1 MFNQKKEKQFKYA
14 IKKKKGGGGAASFV
28 IGAVFLGIGLI
39 SYPTLS
45 FASETTEINQ
55 SSEIQS
61 SLTNSV
67 LKESN
72 SEEKQNIDMS
82 EDSSIN
88 NDLELDSKATVSG
101 SENSFDETTN
111 NLETT
116 NLSEDSIEVQSES
129 IIQNED
135 STDNDAVQELEMN
148 PHEDNGDDISV
159 ENQMT
164 EATEE
169 NIKSNTQEVDKD
181 ATVLSDTP
189 RDLVNL
195 EDTSTDI
202 ENVTPQKIGK
212 KDSTSLS
219 EENLSSPASSILRRR
234 TRSLDVQ
241 TGETFLEDWALP
253 DNSNISGSLITQTGI
268 TYVGVKTDD
277 PTQLHLKM
285 AYRAAATPAAIDWI
299 YIRVD
304 PELTKYIEEINI
316 KNTVNIGAQV
326 GYQRYFEKVDAN
338 TLSDVNTFGTPTGV
352 SDAYAQVDQTTG
364 GIYRVL
370 LDKFF
375 TRIPGVKPKERGAL
389 SGNWGVFPSVPLEAE
404 RYEANIYIKLSKD
417 VAELQQELGR
427 DKFGVQLRLQ
437 GQSSSGVA
445 TIAKESLNKNT
456 IIDLSKQES
465 IENNSN
471 WLNSPSVHTITTTY
485 EGKQM
490 GSDGQFSNTLEGTD
504 KSLIRVQ
511 NTIMNNLL
519 YGTALDLGRPVSFNI
534 EIDPQILNL
543 VSDDDYIT
551 IWQVYREN
559 SINHHDGGSN
569 APVMLKKNM
578 FVDNKIKI
586 EVNKDKAG
594 QYENGVYYVNAVE
607 SFMNTVSS
615 SPFVGANFID
625 IPVMPKPLIEDEGQL
640 VSAEIK
646 TWFTDKKNDQERVVR
661 NSLASS
667 YINLFPT
674 TINFYDYSTKD
685 TEQLLKLRE
694 STYLVS
700 TFGQEINGMDMGET
714 YEISNYEFVTADP
727 ESLIITQKDGNVIN
741 LYYKKLSSDAEF
753 YEPEVE
759 KEEVNYG
766 GTIDLTD
773 NVTNLEE
780 LPEGTKVNDVT
791 PEGVIDT
798 TQPGEYEGTIEVTY
812 PDGTKDTVKVPVE
825 VVDNRND
832 AEKYTPEVEK
842 EEVNYGGTIDLTDN
856 VTNLEELPEGTK
868 VNDVT
873 PEGVIDT
880 TQPGEYEGTIEVTYP
895 DGTKDTVK
903 IPVEVVDNRS
913 DAEKYTPEVEKE
925 EVNYG
930 GTIDLTDNV
939 TNLEEL
945 PEGTKVNDVT
955 PEGVIDTTQP
965 GEYEGTIEVTYP
977 DGTKDTVK
985 IPVEVVD
992 NRSDAEKY
1000 TPEVEK
1006 EEVNYGGT
1014 IDLTDNVTNLEE
1026 LPEGTKVNDVTP
1038 EGVIDTTQP
1047 GEYEGTIE
1055 VTYPDGTKDTVKI
1068 PVEVVDNRSD
1078 AEKYT
1083 PEVEKEEVNYGG
1095 TIDLTDNVTN
1105 LEELPEGTKVND
1117 VTPEGVIDT
1126 TQPGEYEGTIEVTY
1140 PDGTKDTVKI
1150 PVEVVD
1156 NRNDAE
1162 KYTPE
1167 VEKEEVNYGGT
1178 IDLTD
1183 NVTNLEE
1190 LPEGTKVN
1198 DVTPEGVIDT
1208 TQPGEY
1214 EGTIEVTFPDGSS
1227 TTVKVP
1233 VTVKDKVD
1241 WVEINPIPK
1250 IDPEQI
1256 VPEEVHKGEEA
1267 DLTDN
1272 ILNLPEGSKVEVVT
1286 PVDTTQVGEHTGEV
1300 KVTFPDGSS
1309 TTVKVP
1315 VTVKDKVD
1323 WVEINP
1329 IPTIDPEQIVPEEV
1343 HKGEEADLT
1352 DNILNLPEG
1361 SKVEVVTPVD
1371 TTQVGEHTGE
1381 VKVTFPDGSSTT
1393 VKVPVTV
1400 KDKVDWVE
1408 INPIPT
1414 IDPEQIVPEE
1424 VHKGEEADLT
1434 DNILNLPEGSKVEV
1448 VTPVDTT
1455 QVGEHTGEVKVTF
1468 PDGSSTTVK
1477 VPVTVKDKVDWVEIN
1492 PIPTIDPEQI
1502 VPEEV
1507 HKGEEADLTDN
1518 ILNLPE
1524 GSKVEVV
1531 TPVDTTQ
1538 VGEHTGE
1545 VKVTFPD
1552 GSSVVV
1558 KIPIIV
1564 KNMDDMIT
1572 NNQMTRVEKNSV
1584 VLDVINKSKSLSS
1597 SKIFGKSDNMYV
1609 ETSNKEL
1616 PKTGEENTT
1625 ILSILGM
1632 LSISFCVLLFRLFK
1646 KREEN

>member
-1 MFNQKKEKQFKYA
+1 M
-14 IKKKKGGGGAASFV
+14 
-28 IGAVFLGIGLI
+28 
-39 SYPTLS
+39 
-45 FASETTEINQ
+45 
-55 SSEIQS
+55 
-61 SLTNSV
+61 
-67 LKESN
+67 
-72 SEEKQNIDMS
+72 
-82 EDSSIN
+82 
-88 NDLELDSKATVSG
+88 
-101 SENSFDETTN
+101 
-111 NLETT
+111 
-116 NLSEDSIEVQSES
+116 
-129 IIQNED
+129 
-135 STDNDAVQELEMN
+135 
-148 PHEDNGDDISV
+148 
-159 ENQMT
+159 
-164 EATEE
+164 
-169 NIKSNTQEVDKD
+169 
-181 ATVLSDTP
+181 
-189 RDLVNL
+189 
-195 EDTSTDI
+195 
-202 ENVTPQKIGK
+202 
-212 KDSTSLS
+212 
-219 EENLSSPASSILRRR
+219 
-234 TRSLDVQ
+234 DVQ

-880 TQPGEYEGTIEVTYP
+880 TQPGEYEGTIEVT
-895 DGTKDTVK
+895 
-903 IPVEVVDNRS
+903 
-913 DAEKYTPEVEKE
+913 
-925 EVNYG
+925 
-930 GTIDLTDNV
+930 
-939 TNLEEL
+939 
-945 PEGTKVNDVT
+945 
-955 PEGVIDTTQP
+955 
-965 GEYEGTIEVTYP
+965 
-977 DGTKDTVK
+977 
-985 IPVEVVD
+985 
-992 NRSDAEKY
+992 
-1000 TPEVEK
+1000 
-1006 EEVNYGGT
+1006 
-1014 IDLTDNVTNLEE
+1014 
-1026 LPEGTKVNDVTP
+1026 
-1038 EGVIDTTQP
+1038 
-1047 GEYEGTIE
+1047 
-1055 VTYPDGTKDTVKI
+1055 
-1068 PVEVVDNRSD
+1068 
-1078 AEKYT
+1078 
-1083 PEVEKEEVNYGG
+1083 
-1095 TIDLTDNVTN
+1095 
-1105 LEELPEGTKVND
+1105 
-1117 VTPEGVIDT
+1117 
-1126 TQPGEYEGTIEVTY
+1126 
-1140 PDGTKDTVKI
+1140 
-1150 PVEVVD
+1150 
-1156 NRNDAE
+1156 
-1162 KYTPE
+1162 
-1167 VEKEEVNYGGT
+1167 
-1178 IDLTD
+1178 
-1183 NVTNLEE
+1183 
-1190 LPEGTKVN
+1190 
-1198 DVTPEGVIDT
+1198 
-1208 TQPGEY
+1208 
-1214 EGTIEVTFPDGSS
+1214 
-1227 TTVKVP
+1227 
-1233 VTVKDKVD
+1233 
-1241 WVEINPIPK
+1241 
-1250 IDPEQI
+1250 
-1256 VPEEVHKGEEA
+1256 
-1267 DLTDN
+1267 
-1272 ILNLPEGSKVEVVT
+1272 
-1286 PVDTTQVGEHTGEV
+1286 
-1300 KVTFPDGSS
+1300 
-1309 TTVKVP
+1309 
-1315 VTVKDKVD
+1315 
-1323 WVEINP
+1323 
-1329 IPTIDPEQIVPEEV
+1329 
-1343 HKGEEADLT
+1343 
-1352 DNILNLPEG
+1352 
-1361 SKVEVVTPVD
+1361 
-1371 TTQVGEHTGE
+1371 
-1381 VKVTFPDGSSTT
+1381 FPDGSSTT

>member
-1 MFNQKKEKQFKYA
+1 M
-14 IKKKKGGGGAASFV
+14 
-28 IGAVFLGIGLI
+28 
-39 SYPTLS
+39 
-45 FASETTEINQ
+45 
-55 SSEIQS
+55 
-61 SLTNSV
+61 
-67 LKESN
+67 
-72 SEEKQNIDMS
+72 
-82 EDSSIN
+82 
-88 NDLELDSKATVSG
+88 
-101 SENSFDETTN
+101 
-111 NLETT
+111 
-116 NLSEDSIEVQSES
+116 
-129 IIQNED
+129 
-135 STDNDAVQELEMN
+135 
-148 PHEDNGDDISV
+148 
-159 ENQMT
+159 
-164 EATEE
+164 
-169 NIKSNTQEVDKD
+169 
-181 ATVLSDTP
+181 
-189 RDLVNL
+189 
-195 EDTSTDI
+195 
-202 ENVTPQKIGK
+202 
-212 KDSTSLS
+212 
-219 EENLSSPASSILRRR
+219 
-234 TRSLDVQ
+234 
-241 TGETFLEDWALP
+241 
-253 DNSNISGSLITQTGI
+253 
-268 TYVGVKTDD
+268 
-277 PTQLHLKM
+277 
-285 AYRAAATPAAIDWI
+285 
-299 YIRVD
+299 
-304 PELTKYIEEINI
+304 
-316 KNTVNIGAQV
+316 
-326 GYQRYFEKVDAN
+326 
-338 TLSDVNTFGTPTGV
+338 
-352 SDAYAQVDQTTG
+352 
-364 GIYRVL
+364 
-370 LDKFF
+370 
-375 TRIPGVKPKERGAL
+375 
-389 SGNWGVFPSVPLEAE
+389 
-404 RYEANIYIKLSKD
+404 
-417 VAELQQELGR
+417 
-427 DKFGVQLRLQ
+427 
-437 GQSSSGVA
+437 
-445 TIAKESLNKNT
+445 
-456 IIDLSKQES
+456 
-465 IENNSN
+465 
-471 WLNSPSVHTITTTY
+471 
-485 EGKQM
+485 
-490 GSDGQFSNTLEGTD
+490 
-504 KSLIRVQ
+504 
-511 NTIMNNLL
+511 
-519 YGTALDLGRPVSFNI
+519 
-534 EIDPQILNL
+534 
-543 VSDDDYIT
+543 
-551 IWQVYREN
+551 
-559 SINHHDGGSN
+559 
-569 APVMLKKNM
+569 
-578 FVDNKIKI
+578 
-586 EVNKDKAG
+586 
-594 QYENGVYYVNAVE
+594 
-607 SFMNTVSS
+607 
-615 SPFVGANFID
+615 
-625 IPVMPKPLIEDEGQL
+625 
-640 VSAEIK
+640 
-646 TWFTDKKNDQERVVR
+646 
-661 NSLASS
+661 
-667 YINLFPT
+667 
-674 TINFYDYSTKD
+674 
-685 TEQLLKLRE
+685 
-694 STYLVS
+694 
-700 TFGQEINGMDMGET
+700 
-714 YEISNYEFVTADP
+714 
-727 ESLIITQKDGNVIN
+727 
-741 LYYKKLSSDAEF
+741 
-753 YEPEVE
+753 
-759 KEEVNYG
+759 
-766 GTIDLTD
+766 
-773 NVTNLEE
+773 
-780 LPEGTKVNDVT
+780 
-791 PEGVIDT
+791 
-798 TQPGEYEGTIEVTY
+798 
-812 PDGTKDTVKVPVE
+812 
-825 VVDNRND
+825 DNRSD

-1140 PDGTKDTVKI
+1140 PDGTKDTVKVPVEVVDNRSDAEKYTPEVEKEEVNYGGTIDLTDNVTNLEELPEGTKVNDVTPEGVIDTTQPGEYEGTIEVTYPDGTKDTVKVPVEVVDNRNDAEKYTPEVEKEEVNYGGTIDLTDNVTNLEELPEGTKVNDVTPEGVIDTTQPGEYEGTIEVTYPDGTKDTVKVPVEVVDNRNDAEKYTPEVEKEEVNYGGTIDLTDNVTNLEELPEGTKVNDVTPEGVIDTTQPGEYEGTIEVTYPDGTKDTVKI

-1214 EGTIEVTFPDGSS
+1214 EGTIEVTYPDG
-1227 TTVKVP
+1227 TKDTVKVP
-1233 VTVKDKVD
+1233 VEVVD
-1241 WVEINPIPK
+1241 NRNDAEKYTPEVEK
-1250 IDPEQI
+1250 
-1256 VPEEVHKGEEA
+1256 EEVNYGGTI

-1272 ILNLPEGSKVEVVT
+1272 VTNLEELPEGTKVNDVTPEGVIDTTQPGEYEGTIEVTYPDGTKDTVKIPVEVVDNRSDAEKYT
-1286 PVDTTQVGEHTGEV
+1286 PEV
-1300 KVTFPDGSS
+1300 EK
-1309 TTVKVP
+1309 
-1315 VTVKDKVD
+1315 
-1323 WVEINP
+1323 
-1329 IPTIDPEQIVPEEV
+1329 EEV
-1343 HKGEEADLT
+1343 NYGGTIDLT
-1352 DNILNLPEG
+1352 DNVTNLEELPEG
-1361 SKVEVVTPVD
+1361 TKVNDVTPEGVID
-1371 TTQVGEHTGE
+1371 TTQPGEYEG
-1381 VKVTFPDGSSTT
+1381 
-1393 VKVPVTV
+1393 
-1400 KDKVDWVE
+1400 
-1408 INPIPT
+1408 T
-1414 IDPEQIVPEE
+1414 IE
-1424 VHKGEEADLT
+1424 
-1434 DNILNLPEGSKVEV
+1434 
-1448 VTPVDTT
+1448 
-1455 QVGEHTGEVKVTF
+1455 
-1468 PDGSSTTVK
+1468 
-1477 VPVTVKDKVDWVEIN
+1477 
-1492 PIPTIDPEQI
+1492 
-1502 VPEEV
+1502 
-1507 HKGEEADLTDN
+1507 
-1518 ILNLPE
+1518 
-1524 GSKVEVV
+1524 
-1531 TPVDTTQ
+1531 
-1538 VGEHTGE
+1538 
-1545 VKVTFPD
+1545 VTFPD

>member
-1 MFNQKKEKQFKYA
+1 
-14 IKKKKGGGGAASFV
+14 
-28 IGAVFLGIGLI
+28 
-39 SYPTLS
+39 
-45 FASETTEINQ
+45 
-55 SSEIQS
+55 
-61 SLTNSV
+61 
-67 LKESN
+67 
-72 SEEKQNIDMS
+72 
-82 EDSSIN
+82 
-88 NDLELDSKATVSG
+88 
-101 SENSFDETTN
+101 
-111 NLETT
+111 
-116 NLSEDSIEVQSES
+116 
-129 IIQNED
+129 
-135 STDNDAVQELEMN
+135 
-148 PHEDNGDDISV
+148 
-159 ENQMT
+159 
-164 EATEE
+164 
-169 NIKSNTQEVDKD
+169 
-181 ATVLSDTP
+181 
-189 RDLVNL
+189 
-195 EDTSTDI
+195 
-202 ENVTPQKIGK
+202 
-212 KDSTSLS
+212 
-219 EENLSSPASSILRRR
+219 
-234 TRSLDVQ
+234 
-241 TGETFLEDWALP
+241 
-253 DNSNISGSLITQTGI
+253 
-268 TYVGVKTDD
+268 
-277 PTQLHLKM
+277 M

-880 TQPGEYEGTIEVTYP
+880 TQPGEYEGTIEVT
-895 DGTKDTVK
+895 
-903 IPVEVVDNRS
+903 
-913 DAEKYTPEVEKE
+913 
-925 EVNYG
+925 
-930 GTIDLTDNV
+930 
-939 TNLEEL
+939 
-945 PEGTKVNDVT
+945 
-955 PEGVIDTTQP
+955 
-965 GEYEGTIEVTYP
+965 
-977 DGTKDTVK
+977 
-985 IPVEVVD
+985 
-992 NRSDAEKY
+992 
-1000 TPEVEK
+1000 
-1006 EEVNYGGT
+1006 
-1014 IDLTDNVTNLEE
+1014 
-1026 LPEGTKVNDVTP
+1026 
-1038 EGVIDTTQP
+1038 
-1047 GEYEGTIE
+1047 
-1055 VTYPDGTKDTVKI
+1055 
-1068 PVEVVDNRSD
+1068 
-1078 AEKYT
+1078 
-1083 PEVEKEEVNYGG
+1083 
-1095 TIDLTDNVTN
+1095 
-1105 LEELPEGTKVND
+1105 
-1117 VTPEGVIDT
+1117 
-1126 TQPGEYEGTIEVTY
+1126 
-1140 PDGTKDTVKI
+1140 
-1150 PVEVVD
+1150 
-1156 NRNDAE
+1156 
-1162 KYTPE
+1162 
-1167 VEKEEVNYGGT
+1167 
-1178 IDLTD
+1178 
-1183 NVTNLEE
+1183 
-1190 LPEGTKVN
+1190 
-1198 DVTPEGVIDT
+1198 
-1208 TQPGEY
+1208 
-1214 EGTIEVTFPDGSS
+1214 
-1227 TTVKVP
+1227 
-1233 VTVKDKVD
+1233 
-1241 WVEINPIPK
+1241 
-1250 IDPEQI
+1250 
-1256 VPEEVHKGEEA
+1256 
-1267 DLTDN
+1267 
-1272 ILNLPEGSKVEVVT
+1272 
-1286 PVDTTQVGEHTGEV
+1286 
-1300 KVTFPDGSS
+1300 
-1309 TTVKVP
+1309 
-1315 VTVKDKVD
+1315 
-1323 WVEINP
+1323 
-1329 IPTIDPEQIVPEEV
+1329 
-1343 HKGEEADLT
+1343 
-1352 DNILNLPEG
+1352 
-1361 SKVEVVTPVD
+1361 
-1371 TTQVGEHTGE
+1371 
-1381 VKVTFPDGSSTT
+1381 FPDGSSTT